1 MKGLIE
7 LKAGWLNKIGKE
19 TIKRALAGTGNP
31 INSSFWEISRLNL
44 VNRIAELKGI
54 IKLIKANG
62 EKEKTKSTLN
72 KLTTKSISLKPI
84 WIKSL
89 YITIPGTNPLVIK
102 SAIES
107 NWRPKLDSTL
117 SNRAKNPSNKSKN
130 TPIKIKRKA
139 ASKRFLNDKYAAIH
153 PKNRFKEV
161 KKFGMFF
168 LIILIISIKLF
179 PI

>member
-7 LKAGWLNKIGKE
+7 LKTGSSYKIGKE
-19 TIKRALAGTGNP
+19 TIKRALAGAGNP
-31 INSSFWEISRLNL
+31 LNSSFWETSRLNL
-44 VNRIAELKGI
+44 VNLIAELKGI
-54 IKLIKANG
+54 IKPIKANG
-62 EKEKTKSTLN
+62 EKEKIKSTLKTLN
-72 KLTTKSISLKPI
+72 IKSISFKPT
-84 WIKSL
+84 WRKSL

-130 TPIKIKRKA
+130 NPIKSKRKA

-161 KKFGMFF
+161 KKFGIFF

>member
-7 LKAGWLNKIGKE
+7 LKTGSSNKIGKE
-19 TIKRALAGTGNP
+19 TIKRALAGAGNP
-31 INSSFWEISRLNL
+31 LNSSFWETSRLNL
-44 VNRIAELKGI
+44 INLIAELRGI

-62 EKEKTKSTLN
+62 EKEKIKSTL
-72 KLTTKSISLKPI
+72 KILKIKSISFKPT
-84 WIKSL
+84 WRKSL

-117 SNRAKNPSNKSKN
+117 NNLAKNPSNKSKK
-130 TPIKIKRKA
+130 TPIKTKRKA
-139 ASKRFLNDKYAAIH
+139 ASKRLLNAKYEAKH
-153 PKNRFKEV
+153 PQIKFKEV
-161 KKFGMFF
+161 KKFGIFF